1 VLHGRRLLLIV
12 GLMLSLFMAS
22 MESTV
27 ISTAMPTIVNDLG
40 GLDRYSWVFSIYL
53 LASTTTV
60 PVFGKLSDI
69 YGRTPVYLAGMG
81 LFLLGSVL
89 CGLATSMTQLI
100 IYRAVQGV
108 GAGGLLPLTF
118 IIIGD
123 SFTVE
128 QRARVQGVFSSVWGV
143 SSVVGPLLGG
153 FLVDSVA
160 WQWVFYINILP
171 GIVAA
176 LMVWSALGQPRRA
189 ETRPAIDYAGA
200 LLLTF
205 GFIALLLGLFEL
217 GTLAGGLL
225 IGFAMVLLAA
235 LVVIERRAID
245 PIVPV
250 ALFRDRLFGVA
261 CLHGVL
267 AGCAV
272 FGSTAFVPL
281 FVQASLGT
289 SATAAGATLTPM
301 LLSWVVASIIS
312 SRLLLR
318 VNYRT
323 LALIGMVLLTAG
335 SFLLWQLSDRG
346 QQIWLVVSTGLM
358 GSGMGFSIPAF
369 LIAVQSSV
377 RRSVLGV
384 ATSTLQFTRSIGGT
398 IGVSVMGVV
407 LSIGLS
413 QNLARAGQNGAD
425 VSLDSLLEPAGGSG
439 AAVADAALRTALG
452 SAIGGVFLIAFV
464 AAALGLLATLW
475 APGGHVT
482 EMARQDRDRDPIDEP
497 APPRASDEA
506 VAVHD

>member
-1 VLHGRRLLLIV
+1 MLHGRRLLLIV

-69 YGRTPVYLAGMG
+69 YGRTPVYLVGMG
-81 LFLLGSVL
+81 LFLIGSLL

-100 IYRAVQGV
+100 IYRAIQGV

-160 WQWVFYINILP
+160 WQWVFYINIVP
-171 GIVAA
+171 GIIAA
-176 LMVWSALGQPRRA
+176 LLVWSALGPPRRSA
-189 ETRPAIDYAGA
+189 ARPVIDYAGA
-200 LLLTF
+200 LLLTV
-205 GFIALLLGLFEL
+205 GFVALLLGLFEL
-217 GTLAGGLL
+217 GTMGGGLL
-225 IGFAMVLLAA
+225 IGCALVLLAA
-235 LVVIERRAID
+235 LVVVERRAID

-281 FVQASLGT
+281 FVQASLGA

-301 LLSWVVASIIS
+301 LLSWVFASIIS

-323 LALIGMVLLTAG
+323 LALIGMALLTAG
-335 SFLLWQLSDRG
+335 SFLLWQLADRG
-346 QQIWLVVSTGLM
+346 QQIFLIISTALM

-369 LIAVQSSV
+369 LIAVQSTV
-377 RRSVLGV
+377 GRSVLGV

-407 LSIGLS
+407 LSIGLAR
-413 QNLARAGQNGAD
+413 NLARAGLDASN
-425 VSLDSLLEPAGGSG
+425 VSLDALLEPAGGGG
-439 AAVADAALRTALG
+439 AAVADAALRTALS

-464 AAALGLLATLW
+464 SAALGLLATLW

-482 EMARQDRDRDPIDEP
+482 ELARQQEDRDPRDAS
-497 APPRASDEA
+497 APPRARDEA
-506 VAVHD
+506 VAINH